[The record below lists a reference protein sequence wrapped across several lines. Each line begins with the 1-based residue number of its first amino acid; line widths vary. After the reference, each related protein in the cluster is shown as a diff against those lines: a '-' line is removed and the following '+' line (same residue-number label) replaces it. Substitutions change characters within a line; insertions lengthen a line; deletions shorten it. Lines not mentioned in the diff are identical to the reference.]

1 MATRYDCRTAGFMDD
16 VMFSHNGANRPES
29 KMARMFCPV
38 RLVAAPVG
46 RQITFARLAAL
57 GAKSAVSECI
67 LLQVFFFAFH
77 LYVKVNAMLTLLKS
91 QYQEKK
97 LILKALHCS
106 YQLFNHSLAI
116 CHMRFCRT
124 RTSFSN

>member
-67 LLQVFFFAFH
+67 LLQVFFFCFPS
-77 LYVKVNAMLTLLKS
+77 VRKSKCNAYITEISISGEETHPQSPPLQLSAIQPLISYLPYALL
-91 QYQEKK
+91 
-97 LILKALHCS
+97 
-106 YQLFNHSLAI
+106 
-116 CHMRFCRT
+116 
-124 RTSFSN
+124 